1 MIISASIQAAD
12 QLNILK
18 SIKQHSSE
26 FDQIHVDITDGHFT
40 NNISMSFSHIK
51 EVKNQTDY
59 KVDMQLMVE
68 DNVKLAPLAFA
79 HGADLVSIHL
89 ESTLTKDFIN
99 LSNEFTNLGVA
110 TLPNTDN
117 SKLDKYLEHSSA
129 VLFLGVNPG
138 FSNQGQSVD
147 LIDKIKNFKDL
158 YPSYDGL
165 IIADGGI
172 QKNHLNSLE
181 DIGVDIAVQGG
192 AILVEPSRFLEFPN
206 SMYLAVI

>member
-12 QLNILK
+12 QLNILQ
-18 SIKQHSSE
+18 SIQQHSSK

-59 KVDMQLMVE
+59 KVDVQLMVE

-89 ESTLTKDFIN
+89 ESTPIKDFIN

-138 FSNQGQSVD
+138 FSNQGQSID

-158 YPSYDGL
+158 YPKYDGL

-172 QKNHLNSLE
+172 QKNHLNSLKE
-181 DIGVDIAVQGG
+181 IGVDIVVQGG
-192 AILVEPSRFLEFPN
+192 AIFG
-206 SMYLAVI
+206 

>member
-12 QLNILK
+12 QLNILQ
-18 SIKQHSSE
+18 SIQQHSSK

-59 KVDMQLMVE
+59 KVDVQLMVE

-89 ESTLTKDFIN
+89 ESTPIKDFIN

-117 SKLDKYLEHSSA
+117 SKLDEYLEYSSS

-147 LIDKIKNFKDL
+147 LIDKIKNFKVL
-158 YPSYDGL
+158 YPTYDGL

-192 AILVEPSRFLEFPN
+192 AIFGWTFTLFRVSK
-206 SMYLAVI
+206 

>member
-12 QLNILK
+12 QLNILQ
-18 SIKQHSSE
+18 SIQQHSSE
-26 FDQIHVDITDGHFT
+26 FAQIHVDITDGHFT

-59 KVDMQLMVE
+59 KVDVQLMVE

-89 ESTLTKDFIN
+89 ESTPIKDFIN

-158 YPSYDGL
+158 YPTYDGL

-192 AILVEPSRFLEFPN
+192 AIFG
-206 SMYLAVI
+206 

>member
-12 QLNILK
+12 QLNILQ
-18 SIKQHSSE
+18 SIQQHSSE

-59 KVDMQLMVE
+59 KVDVQLMVE

-89 ESTLTKDFIN
+89 ESTPIKDFIN
-99 LSNEFTNLGVA
+99 LSNEFTKLGVA

-117 SKLDKYLEHSSA
+117 SKLDEYLEYSSA

-147 LIDKIKNFKDL
+147 LL
-158 YPSYDGL
+158 SL
-165 IIADGGI
+165 IHI
-172 QKNHLNSLE
+172 
-181 DIGVDIAVQGG
+181 
-192 AILVEPSRFLEFPN
+192 
-206 SMYLAVI
+206 

>member
-59 KVDMQLMVE
+59 KVDVQLMVE

-89 ESTLTKDFIN
+89 ESTPIEDFIN

-117 SKLDKYLEHSSA
+117 SKFKEYLDYSLA

-147 LIDKIKNFKDL
+147 LIDKIKNFKAL
-158 YPSYDGL
+158 YPKYDGL

-172 QKNHLNSLE
+172 QKNHLNSLKE
-181 DIGVDIAVQGG
+181 IGVDIVVQGG
-192 AILVEPSRFLEFPN
+192 AIFG
-206 SMYLAVI
+206 

>member
-18 SIKQHSSE
+18 CIKQHSSK

-40 NNISMSFSHIK
+40 NNISMSFNHIK
-51 EVKNQTDY
+51 EVKKQTEY
-59 KVDMQLMVE
+59 IVDVQLMVE
-68 DNVKLAPLAFA
+68 DNVKLAPIAFS

-89 ESTLTKDFIN
+89 ESTSVYDFIN

-117 SKLDKYLEHSSA
+117 SKLVEYLDHSKA

-147 LIDKIKNFKDL
+147 LIDKIKNFKNI
-158 YPSYDGL
+158 YPKYDGL

-172 QKNHLNSLE
+172 KNYHLKSLKE
-181 DIGVDIAVQGG
+181 IGVDIAVQGG
-192 AILVEPSRFLEFPN
+192 AIFG
-206 SMYLAVI
+206 

>member
-18 SIKQHSSE
+18 CIKQHSSK

-40 NNISMSFSHIK
+40 NNISMSFNHIK
-51 EVKNQTDY
+51 EVKKQTEY
-59 KVDMQLMVE
+59 IVDVQLMVE
-68 DNVKLAPLAFA
+68 DNVKLAPIAFS

-89 ESTLTKDFIN
+89 ESTSVYDFIN

-117 SKLDKYLEHSSA
+117 SKLVEYLDHSKA

-147 LIDKIKNFKDL
+147 LIDKIKNFKNI
-158 YPSYDGL
+158 YPKYNGL

-172 QKNHLNSLE
+172 KNYHLKSLKE
-181 DIGVDIAVQGG
+181 IGVDIAVQGG
-192 AILVEPSRFLEFPN
+192 AIFG
-206 SMYLAVI
+206 

>member
-12 QLNILK
+12 QLNILQ
-18 SIKQHSSE
+18 SIQQHSSK

-59 KVDMQLMVE
+59 KVDVQLMVE

-89 ESTLTKDFIN
+89 ESTPIKDFIN

-117 SKLDKYLEHSSA
+117 SKLDEYLEHSSA

-158 YPSYDGL
+158 YPTYDGL

-172 QKNHLNSLE
+172 QKNHLNSLKE
-181 DIGVDIAVQGG
+181 IGVDIVVQGG
-192 AILVEPSRFLEFPN
+192 AIFG
-206 SMYLAVI
+206 